1 MKNVE
6 KIIEFTGHAGAV
18 YCLTK
23 GRTKTS
29 FFSGAADGF
38 IAEWDLQT
46 LEPLKFSV
54 KLDSPVFS
62 LCHIVEAN
70 LLVAGL
76 FNGHIH
82 VIDLL
87 AKQEIKHFKIP
98 SKGIYTIYY
107 DKVKNRI
114 YSGGSDGVLN
124 VWDVASFQHMLSLP
138 LCEGK
143 IRQITNGGNPNEIF
157 VCCGDG
163 KLRVLETEF
172 FNEVN
177 SFMTHEEG
185 INTAF
190 IHLSKV
196 YTGGKDAR
204 IGVFSENSYQ
214 ELLNIPAHNY
224 GIYKLMEWG
233 NSHFVSCSRDKT
245 IKIWDFTNLNA
256 PLRLDFKSFKG
267 HTHSVN
273 DLFISEWNNYLISCS
288 DDKKIIVWKEK

>member
-6 KIIEFTGHAGAV
+6 KIKEFTGHAGAV
-18 YCLTK
+18 YCLER
-23 GRTKTS
+23 GRKASS

-38 IAEWDLQT
+38 IAEWDLEL
-46 LEPLKFSV
+46 LEPSKFSV

-62 LCHIVEAN
+62 LCHIVDSN
-70 LLVAGL
+70 LLIAGL

-82 VIDLL
+82 VIDLIN
-87 AKQEIKHFKIP
+87 KQEVKHFKIP
-98 SKGIYTIYY
+98 SKGIYTIHF
-107 DKVKNRI
+107 DKYKNRI
-114 YSGGSDGVLN
+114 YSGGADGVLN
-124 VWDVASFQHMLSLP
+124 VWDVSNLQHMLSLP
-138 LCEGK
+138 LGEGK
-143 IRQITNGGNPNEIF
+143 IRQITMGANPNEIF

-163 KLRVLETEF
+163 KLHVLETEF

-177 SFMTHEEG
+177 SFITHPDG
-185 INTAF
+185 LNTVL
-190 IHLSKV
+190 IHANKV

-204 IGVFSENSYQ
+204 IKVYSENSYE
-214 ELLNIPAHNY
+214 ELTNIPAHNY
-224 GIYKLMEWG
+224 GIYKLREWG

-245 IKIWDFTNLNA
+245 IKVWKYDNLTE